1 MKKLKMFLLSLIVLT
16 SINSLHAQTVDEIVN
31 KYIDSAGG
39 KDVISKI
46 NSIYMESTVSA
57 MGNDAPATTTI
68 LNGKGYKVEME
79 MNGQKVVSCL
89 TDTGGWMISPMM
101 GTAPQ
106 PMPAEQYKMGKLN
119 LDIAWSFIQL

>member
-1 MKKLKMFLLSLIVLT
+1 
-16 SINSLHAQTVDEIVN
+16 
-31 KYIDSAGG
+31 
-39 KDVISKI
+39 
-46 NSIYMESTVSA
+46 
-57 MGNDAPATTTI
+57 MGNDTPATTTI

-106 PMPAEQYKMGKLN
+106 PMPENNIRWENCN
-119 LDIAWSFIQL
+119 LDIGGSFIQL